1 MNDHYSRFTS
11 ELKVRPD
18 DIDMNNHVHSTRYLD
33 YVLAARYEQMER
45 DYKMSMDDFINIG
58 FGWVIRGLQINF
70 LRPLKLGDEMLVE
83 TQLDSYSGA
92 QSEVNFCIKKKS
104 NMKTAAEGKILYTM
118 VALKS
123 GKPARI
129 PEEIIKKYTI

>member
-1 MNDHYSRFTS
+1 MNSNYSRFTS

-18 DIDMNNHVHSTRYLD
+18 DIDMNNHVHSAKYLD

-45 DYKMSMDDFINIG
+45 DYKMSMDDFHRLG
-58 FGWVIRGLQINF
+58 FGWVIRSVLINF
-70 LRPLKLGDEMLVE
+70 VRPLMLGDEMLIE
-83 TQLDSYSGA
+83 TQLESYSGA
-92 QSEVNFCIKKKS
+92 RSEVRFCIKKKS
-104 NMKTAAEGKILYTM
+104 SLKTAADGKILYTM
-118 VALKS
+118 VSLKN